1 VVAPWLPQI
10 IQTAAHG
17 LKSIYRLRNA
27 MNSFKKAPSD
37 LEPVI
42 YVVDDDQAVR
52 DALVE
57 LFLSMKM
64 NSQSFESPSDFL
76 ARADTTRAGCI
87 VLDVRMPGLNG
98 LDFQNHLDGSGSKMP
113 IIFMTGYGDIPMTVR
128 AMKAGAT
135 DFITKPFSDSIMLD
149 AVENAIRLD
158 GERRKAA
165 AVVDEVHR
173 LTGTL
178 TPREREVMHAVAK
191 GLMNKQIAFELGI
204 TEMTVKLH
212 RMSVMKKMEA
222 RSIADLVRK
231 VEQIRDV

>member
-1 VVAPWLPQI
+1 
-10 IQTAAHG
+10 
-17 LKSIYRLRNA
+17 
-27 MNSFKKAPSD
+27 MNNVKKAPQNS
-37 LEPVI
+37 EPVI

-76 ARADTTRAGCI
+76 ARADTSRAGCI

-149 AVENAIRLD
+149 AVENAIRVD

-165 AVVDEVHR
+165 AVVDEVQR

-222 RSIADLVRK
+222 RSVADLVRK

>member
-1 VVAPWLPQI
+1 
-10 IQTAAHG
+10 
-17 LKSIYRLRNA
+17 
-27 MNSFKKAPSD
+27 MNSIKKAPSD

-42 YVVDDDQAVR
+42 YVVDDDEAVR
-52 DALVE
+52 NALVE

-158 GERRKAA
+158 GERRRVA

-178 TPREREVMHAVAK
+178 TPREREVMRAVAK

-222 RSIADLVRK
+222 RSVADLVRK
-231 VEQIRDV
+231 VEQIREV

>member
-1 VVAPWLPQI
+1 MTNIRKSSPEPQ
-10 IQTAAHG
+10 
-17 LKSIYRLRNA
+17 
-27 MNSFKKAPSD
+27 
-37 LEPVI
+37 EPVI

-64 NSQSFESPSDFL
+64 KAQAFESPSDFL
-76 ARADTTRAGCI
+76 DRADINRPGCI

-98 LDFQNHLDGSGSKMP
+98 LDFQNHLDSSGSKMP

-135 DFITKPFSDSIMLD
+135 DFITKPFNDNIMLD
-149 AVENAIRLD
+149 AVESAIRVD
-158 GERRKAA
+158 RERRRTAA
-165 AVVDEVHR
+165 IVDQIHALVQ
-173 LTGTL
+173 TL
-178 TPREREVMHAVAK
+178 TPREREVMYAVAK

-212 RMSVMKKMEA
+212 RMSVMRKMEV
-222 RSIADLVRK
+222 RSVADLVRN
-231 VEQIRDV
+231 VEQIKDL